1 MTIDPPTQECN
12 PSPESQLAK
21 RRERNEAH
29 KALFGRNWEYPLAG
43 GNAAAEK
50 LVRRLDRHILVMK
63 VQEAKRKSKAAKPAK
78 VIKLYRPRALP
89 RQAKRPPPAKRVGRS
104 GRSPPAGEEGEGEPA
119 SRRLST
125 IGRAL

>member
-43 GNAAAEK
+43 GIAAAEK

-78 VIKLYRPRALP
+78 VIKLY
-89 RQAKRPPPAKRVGRS
+89 
-104 GRSPPAGEEGEGEPA
+104 PPAGAPQAGQAAAAGQARRAFRAVPA
-119 SRRLST
+119 CRR
-125 IGRAL
+125 RR